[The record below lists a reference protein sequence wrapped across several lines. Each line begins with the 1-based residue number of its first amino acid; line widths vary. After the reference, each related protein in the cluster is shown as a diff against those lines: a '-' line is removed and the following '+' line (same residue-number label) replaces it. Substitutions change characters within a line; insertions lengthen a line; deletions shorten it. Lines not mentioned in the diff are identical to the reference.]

1 MFFLTAAGSGAAASG
16 PLDRFGGRRDNP
28 AIDRTCDMF
37 SNLKALWA
45 RLAGGPAG
53 GGAQPAIEAV
63 EYKGYRIRPAPYLA
77 GSQYQTAGSIEKDTP
92 EGLKQHNFIRA
103 DTYASREDA
112 IAFTV
117 SKAKQMID
125 LQGERM
131 FG

>member
-1 MFFLTAAGSGAAASG
+1 
-16 PLDRFGGRRDNP
+16 
-28 AIDRTCDMF
+28 MF
-37 SNLKALWA
+37 SSLKAMWA
-45 RLAGGPAG
+45 RLAGGQA

-63 EYKGYRIRPAPYLA
+63 EYKGYRIRPAPYLS

-92 EGLKQHNFIRA
+92 EGLKQHSFIRA
-103 DTYASREDA
+103 DTYPSREDA

>member
-1 MFFLTAAGSGAAASG
+1 
-16 PLDRFGGRRDNP
+16 
-28 AIDRTCDMF
+28 MF
-37 SNLKALWA
+37 SSLKALWD
-45 RLAGGPAG
+45 RLAGGGQA
-53 GGAQPAIEAV
+53 GGAQPAVEAV
-63 EYKGYRIRPAPYLA
+63 EYKGYRIRPAPYLS

-92 EGLKQHNFIRA
+92 AGLKQHNFIRA